1 MINQEPNL
9 DPEINAITGLI
20 RDLARA
26 ACAAFMV
33 AALII
38 AAAVII
44 VL

>member
-26 ACAAFMV
+26 ACVAFMV
-33 AALII
+33 AVLTIV
-38 AAAVII
+38 AAVII
-44 VL
+44 IL